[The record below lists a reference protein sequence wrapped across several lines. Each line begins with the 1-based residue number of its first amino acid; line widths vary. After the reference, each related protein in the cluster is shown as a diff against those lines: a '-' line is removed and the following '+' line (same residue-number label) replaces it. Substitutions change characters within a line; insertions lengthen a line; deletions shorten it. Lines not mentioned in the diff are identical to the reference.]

1 MRRPLRRTSCRR
13 CGQTIHTQKEGPQL
27 CQLCADRWMQ
37 VVLFPSPDN
46 LLWAVK
52 RLFKGRHG

>member
-13 CGQTIHTQKEGPQL
+13 CGQTIYTQKEGPQL

-37 VVLFPSPDN
+37 LVLFPSPAN
-46 LLWAVK
+46 LFGAVK
-52 RLFKGRHG
+52 DLFRR